1 MCDILKL
8 NMPKLAPSEVQTED
22 HAFCPVHGA
31 INLLQEKWT
40 LHIIRSLLDGPKGF
54 NELSR
59 AVGGSGKACNPAT
72 LSQRLESLEATGVL
86 AKTIH
91 STMPPRTSYALT
103 EAGQALQS
111 VIVSIDRW
119 GRTYLSTPK

>member
-1 MCDILKL
+1 MSKVAQAE
-8 NMPKLAPSEVQTED
+8 PPPEE

-40 LHIIRSLLDGPKGF
+40 LHIIRSLLDGPMGF

-59 AVGGSGKACNPAT
+59 AVGGVGGKACNPAT

-91 STMPPRTSYALT
+91 STMPPRTSYALS

-111 VIVSIDRW
+111 VIASIDGW
-119 GRTYLSTPK
+119 GRTYLAKEPLSP